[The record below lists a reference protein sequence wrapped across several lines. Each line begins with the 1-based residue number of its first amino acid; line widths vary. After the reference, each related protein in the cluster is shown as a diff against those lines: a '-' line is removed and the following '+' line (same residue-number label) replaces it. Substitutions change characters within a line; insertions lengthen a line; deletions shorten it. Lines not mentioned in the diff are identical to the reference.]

1 MATIKLAFDRGS
13 VRSIDADGRLHVAKT
28 HISKAAVNPYY
39 GREIPKFEELGL
51 DPDKIYRLLRD
62 PVELERAAETFARLP
77 VQIEHVHT
85 TAAEPRPELVV
96 GALGSDVSFTLP
108 YLDSDMSVWDAK
120 AIAGIETGDM
130 QELSCA
136 YRYVAVMESGE
147 YEGEPYDGR
156 MTEIKGSHVCLVPN
170 GRAGSDVLVADNNPF
185 ARQTEMKKIKFNKAR
200 VKAQLIAKDAS
211 LDSNKLDSVLDA
223 ILDVEQEPSAAQ
235 SPTQANDE
243 DPSEKI
249 KEMLKGKVDESVIE
263 AICAMCAKPAKD
275 EAPESPECGEP
286 KPDAAMDKEEK
297 DGEKPMKKEEVKA
310 AMDAAI
316 KKSNDELRKQLQD
329 AAQARADVRAT
340 VGDVSV
346 AMDSAAAV
354 YGFAL
359 DQLKIDRTG
368 VSEVPALRALYKVA
382 TSRVES
388 APKIATDA
396 AGLETMFP
404 AATRFSH
411 A

>member
-1 MATIKLAFDRGS
+1 
-13 VRSIDADGRLHVAKT
+13 
-28 HISKAAVNPYY
+28 
-39 GREIPKFEELGL
+39 
-51 DPDKIYRLLRD
+51 
-62 PVELERAAETFARLP
+62 
-77 VQIEHVHT
+77 
-85 TAAEPRPELVV
+85 
-96 GALGSDVSFTLP
+96 
-108 YLDSDMSVWDAK
+108 
-120 AIAGIETGDM
+120 
-130 QELSCA
+130 
-136 YRYVAVMESGE
+136 
-147 YEGEPYDGR
+147 
-156 MTEIKGSHVCLVPN
+156 
-170 GRAGSDVLVADNNPF
+170 
-185 ARQTEMKKIKFNKAR
+185 
-200 VKAQLIAKDAS
+200 
-211 LDSNKLDSVLDA
+211 
-223 ILDVEQEPSAAQ
+223 
-235 SPTQANDE
+235 
-243 DPSEKI
+243 
-249 KEMLKGKVDESVIE
+249 
-263 AICAMCAKPAKD
+263 MCAKPAKD
-275 EAPESPECGEP
+275 EAPESPEGGEP
-286 KPDAAMDKEEK
+286 KPAAAMDAPEG
-297 DGEKPMKKEEVKA
+297 DKPMKKEEVKA

-368 VSEVPALRALYKVA
+368 VSEVPALRALYKDA